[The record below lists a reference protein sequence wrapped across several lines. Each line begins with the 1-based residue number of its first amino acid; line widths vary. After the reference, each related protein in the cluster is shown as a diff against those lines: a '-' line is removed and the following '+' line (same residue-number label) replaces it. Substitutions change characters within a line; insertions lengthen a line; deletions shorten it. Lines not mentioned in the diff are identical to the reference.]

1 MIMQRLRAETRAWH
15 NALEATP
22 FNLELLSRT
31 LSLGRYVGQLR
42 AYRIILDTLETRLAG
57 SEDPIVTA
65 VWRSELTKVPLLD
78 QDLEFFDSV
87 PADDITAAAV
97 VVAERFADAIADRMT
112 ADPVSSLGFLY
123 VMEGSTMGGLEL
135 TAHVRATF
143 GLTDG
148 RGLTYYNSGDRQRWA
163 AMTTRMNDAVVDE
176 PRQQLV
182 LTAADTGYRAIA
194 DTLAALSRP
203 DHEESTPGE

>member
-31 LSLGRYVGQLR
+31 LPLGRYVGQLR
-42 AYRIILDTLETRLAG
+42 AYRIILGALETGLAG
-57 SEDPIVTA
+57 SDDPTVTA
-65 VWRSELTKVPLLD
+65 VWRSDLAKVPLLE
-78 QDLEFFDSV
+78 QDLEFFDAVS
-87 PADDITAAAV
+87 DDVTAVTVAAQFAALISDRITAAPA
-97 VVAERFADAIADRMT
+97 AA
-112 ADPVSSLGFLY
+112 LGFLY

-143 GLTDG
+143 GLADG
-148 RGLTYYNSGDRQRWA
+148 RGLAYYNSGDRQRWA
-163 AMTTRMNDAVVDE
+163 GFAARMNDVVIDA
-176 PRQQLV
+176 PVQQTV
-182 LTAADTGYRAIA
+182 LGAADTGYRAIA

-203 DHEESTPGE
+203 DREESMPGE